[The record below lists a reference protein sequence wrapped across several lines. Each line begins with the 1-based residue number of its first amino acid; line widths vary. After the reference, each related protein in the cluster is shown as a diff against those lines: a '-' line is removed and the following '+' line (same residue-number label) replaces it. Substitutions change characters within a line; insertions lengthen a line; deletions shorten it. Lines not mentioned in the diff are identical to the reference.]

1 MDNIFKI
8 LDFHFTGFSTWGFAV
23 LIIVIAFSYIFE
35 TKVLKFHIEYVN
47 NNDLYNKK
55 LRKIFNRINITLNK
69 TTPWLVLV
77 VANVSHFT
85 SIATYILQ
93 LCILVNLITIC
104 YLALSDYKE
113 CKKFDLPQS
122 VFSSLWLRFIPF
134 FLCMSYIIIFIKPL
148 MYKHTKNLS

>member
-1 MDNIFKI
+1 MDNIYKI
-8 LDFHFTGFSTWGFAV
+8 LNFHFTGFSTWGFVV

-77 VANVSHFT
+77 VANVSYFT
-85 SIATYILQ
+85 SITTYILQ
-93 LCILVNLITIC
+93 LCVLVNLITIC
-104 YLALSDYKE
+104 YLTLSDYKE
-113 CKKFDLPQS
+113 CKKCDLPKNS
-122 VFSSLWLRFIPF
+122 FSSLWLRFISF
-134 FLCMSYIIIFIKPL
+134 FLCMSHIIIFIKPL
-148 MYKHTKNLS
+148 MHKQTRNPS